1 MKPTYAV
8 LRTHGGL
15 GNQLFQVLFAR
26 LLAEH
31 EGLELRET
39 HDLRYRH
46 AFARSGAVAAA
57 GAPHRWQSMVSA
69 ARVPKLLQRFF
80 GRAEGTWR
88 LGRSVYLDSYFQQ
101 ATAYTAFSPQAI
113 ARHLQR
119 FADELG
125 LRPAD
130 LDACLVHLRVGD
142 FFSDRATA
150 KAHVLERLQAVPDG
164 ARLMTNDEAL
174 LGEPELA
181 SAMAARN
188 AALISTQ
195 GMAAEGVLRT
205 MARYTRI
212 DANDSTL
219 TFWSSVLGGC
229 EVPLRDESLRACRDF
244 LVRCRAAG
252 HTEGQA

>member
-1 MKPTYAV
+1 MRLKYVV

-31 EGLELRET
+31 EGRELREI
-39 HDLRYRH
+39 HDRRYSH
-46 AFARSGAVAAA
+46 AFERSSTVATA
-57 GAPHRWQSMVSA
+57 GAPNRWQRMLSA

-80 GRAEGTWR
+80 GRAEAPWR

-101 ATAYTAFSPQAI
+101 AMPYTVFSSQAI
-113 ARHLQR
+113 ARHLQQL
-119 FADELG
+119 ADELD

-130 LDACLVHLRVGD
+130 LDVCLVHLRMGD
-142 FFSDRATA
+142 FFADRAAA
-150 KAHVLERLQAVPDG
+150 KAHLLARLLAVPDG

-174 LGEPELA
+174 LGEPEVE

-188 AALISTQ
+188 LSLISTQ
-195 GMAAEGVLRT
+195 GMAAEGVLLN

-229 EVPLRDESLRACRDF
+229 EVHLRDEGLRACRELF
-244 LVRCRAAG
+244 VRCRAAD
-252 HTEGQA
+252 HIEAHA

>member
-1 MKPTYAV
+1 MKPVYVV

-31 EGLELRET
+31 EGLELREI
-39 HDLRYRH
+39 HDLRYLH

-57 GAPHRWQSMVSA
+57 AAPNRWQRMVSA
-69 ARVPKLLQRFF
+69 ARVPKLLQRGF
-80 GRAEGTWR
+80 GRVEAPLR

-101 ATAYTAFSPQAI
+101 ATHYMAFSSHAI
-113 ARHLQR
+113 ARHLQQL
-119 FADELG
+119 AHELG

-130 LDACLVHLRVGD
+130 LDVCLVHLRVGD
-142 FFSDRATA
+142 FFADRVAA

-164 ARLMTNDEAL
+164 ACLMTNDEAL
-174 LGEPELA
+174 LGESEVAL
-181 SAMAARN
+181 AMAARN
-188 AALISTQ
+188 VRLIGTQ
-195 GMAAEGVLRT
+195 GMVAEDVLRT
-205 MARYTRI
+205 MARYARI

-229 EVPLRDESLRACRDF
+229 EVPLRDEGLRACREV
-244 LVRCRAAG
+244 LVRCRAAH
-252 HTEGQA
+252 HTEAHA